1 MYRCQI
7 RLNCCLIV
15 HFWRN
20 ITGRRSSTSKA
31 VLIGNDSRFQ
41 KHNSHFL
48 GHDTVR
54 FHLTERVSGKT

>member
-20 ITGRRSSTSKA
+20 VTGRRSSTSKA
-31 VLIGNDSRFQ
+31 VQIGNDSRFQ
-41 KHNSHFL
+41 KRNSHFL
-48 GHDTVR
+48 GHDTV
-54 FHLTERVSGKT
+54 